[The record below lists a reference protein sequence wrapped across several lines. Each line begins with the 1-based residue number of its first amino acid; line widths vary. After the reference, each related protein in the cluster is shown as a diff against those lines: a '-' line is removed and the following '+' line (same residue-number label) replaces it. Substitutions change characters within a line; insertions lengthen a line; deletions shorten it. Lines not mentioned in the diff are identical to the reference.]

1 MLPQKPP
8 SLQPAGLRGICVWVG
23 RTGLGGERRGAGAG
37 VSKGGGGWGGVGRA
51 FMLTSEVPESFT

>member
-1 MLPQKPP
+1 M
-8 SLQPAGLRGICVWVG
+8 CVG
-23 RTGLGGERRGAGAG
+23 GEDGLGWREEGRGAG